1 MFNKTLRRPMFR
13 RGGSTSE
20 GTGLMSMVEPRK
32 GFKDGP
38 KPNYKVLDG
47 PVDYSAIKVGGAG
60 LPPLTRDEIADK
72 LYGGQPISKP
82 SKAELAL
89 LIGRLAS
96 EPGNLYEKFKAGNPL
111 ISKII
116 AGQREAEAKRS
127 ETIGSVLTKS
137 ALDERM
143 QTIKAADPGQQQ
155 KDALSMFNSLT
166 KGLQRIEKDGQIYY
180 LNEKTGEAIPQ
191 IHFERQ
197 ALNIALRTPGFLS
210 TNVYREKL
218 RRDFEKDKEMSKLQ
232 INIGKADTALR
243 NLEKQYAEKPTK
255 ELKKNIEKKT
265 QDLGNKRV
273 TYDKFKKEMIED
285 KLAIEGLIKIDPT
298 QPVVPVEEKADG
310 GRMGYAY
317 GTTPTPMARSYA
329 QPSVQPT
336 TVPTNQAAA
345 PGAKKV
351 SRQQIRDSLPPEIG
365 EDVVDLLAS
374 NTNALYEFANI
385 QTSEDLVAFNKKYGT
400 NVNLPQSA

>member
-1 MFNKTLRRPMFR
+1 MFNKTLQRPMFR

-60 LPPLTRDEIADK
+60 LPPLTRDEITDK

-89 LIGRLAS
+89 LIGQLAS
-96 EPGNLYEKFKAGNPL
+96 QPGNLYEKFKVGNPL

-180 LNEKTGEAIPQ
+180 LNENNNK
-191 IHFERQ
+191 
-197 ALNIALRTPGFLS
+197 IANEGFW
-210 TNVYREKL
+210 RW
-218 RRDFEKDKEMSKLQ
+218 FW
-232 INIGKADTALR
+232 
-243 NLEKQYAEKPTK
+243 
-255 ELKKNIEKKT
+255 
-265 QDLGNKRV
+265 
-273 TYDKFKKEMIED
+273 
-285 KLAIEGLIKIDPT
+285 
-298 QPVVPVEEKADG
+298 
-310 GRMGYAY
+310 
-317 GTTPTPMARSYA
+317 
-329 QPSVQPT
+329 
-336 TVPTNQAAA
+336 
-345 PGAKKV
+345 
-351 SRQQIRDSLPPEIG
+351 
-365 EDVVDLLAS
+365 
-374 NTNALYEFANI
+374 
-385 QTSEDLVAFNKKYGT
+385 
-400 NVNLPQSA
+400 